1 MAVTVT
7 RAAQNSYPNTVTGG
21 TQDIWSEPRSISAFM
36 DAVERQ
42 DTPFLNGLKKG
53 KAGRDRK
60 EYTGIHSVTPRG
72 SELAAAADSAAT
84 SLTVL
89 SGHGARFQQGHVLLV
104 TSAATG
110 DQEIVWVTSD
120 PGPSALT
127 VKRAQG
133 SSVAMDL
140 AAGDKVL
147 IIGVALPQLADM
159 PMGPVTRGRAWHNV
173 FQEFGTHL
181 TYSNQAR
188 KTSTLEFPSGDQL
201 DRDMLQKGKDLK
213 YDLNMALIQGQ
224 RQEGSPDPSDPVPSM
239 FGGLRYWA
247 ARSGNVFNLG
257 GGSVKLNIDALNE
270 ALVTLDENI
279 GDKKGAKFL
288 MSIRTKQIF
297 NRIAH
302 PSRFSFGL
310 DGRNIDIRTDKIIT
324 DVGEFE
330 FGYDRHI
337 PDGEIYL
344 YKGDGM
350 EYAPFEGEDWTSWD
364 VPTKGRYVWRG
375 MSGTFT
381 FRPGAVPAMALIKN
395 FSTDPSDYPTWGSSS

>member
-1 MAVTVT
+1 MAMTVT
-7 RAAQNSYPNTVTGG
+7 RAAQNSYPNTQTGG
-21 TQDIWSEPRSISAFM
+21 TQDQWTEPRSISAFM

-42 DTPFLNGLKKG
+42 DTPFLNDLKKG
-53 KAGRDRK
+53 KAGKDRK
-60 EYTGIHSVTPRG
+60 EYSGIHSVTPRG
-72 SELAAAADSAAT
+72 SMVASAVAPGDET
-84 SLTVL
+84 ITVP
-89 SGHGARFQQGHVLLV
+89 SGHGFRFQQGHVLLI
-104 TSAATG
+104 TDSSG

-120 PGPSALT
+120 PGASDIP

-133 SSVAMDL
+133 KSSAL
-140 AAGDKVL
+140 SFASNDKIM

-159 PMGPVTRGRAWHNV
+159 PMGPVTRGRSWWNV

-181 TYSNQAR
+181 EYSNQAR

-213 YDLNMALIQGQ
+213 YDLNMSLIQGQ
-224 RQEGSPDPSDPVPSM
+224 RQEGSPNPEDPIPSM

-247 ARSGNVFNLG
+247 AESGNVFNLG
-257 GGSVKLNIDALNE
+257 GASTLLSMDALNE
-270 ALVTLDENI
+270 ALVTLDEEI

-288 MSIRTKQIF
+288 MSIRTKQVF

-302 PSRFSFGL
+302 PSRYQFGL
-310 DGRNIDIRTDKIIT
+310 EGRTVDLRTDKVIT

-330 FGYDRHI
+330 FSYDRHI

-350 EYAPFEGEDWTSWD
+350 EYAPFEGEDWVGWD
-364 VPTKGRYVWRG
+364 VPTKGRRVWRG
-375 MSGTFT
+375 LSGTYT

-395 FSTDPSDYPTWGSSS
+395 FSTNLPDYPEWGKSA